1 MVEEKRRYIR
11 GDNKVRVTYSLGEED
26 EFSEGVFTENISE
39 VGLQI
44 IIENRIEQNQVLQL
58 KLEFMSDS
66 VPIIADCR
74 VVYVKP
80 ESNQHRIG
88 LEFIN
93 MDNFQKQR
101 LKRCLEEVRKDS

>member
-1 MVEEKRRYIR
+1 MTEEKRRFIR
-11 GDNKVRVTYSLGEED
+11 DYNKVRVTYSLSEES

-44 IIENRIEQNQVLQL
+44 IIDNRLEQNQVLQL

-80 ESNQHRIG
+80 ETDQYRIG
-88 LEFIN
+88 LEFVN
-93 MDNFQKQR
+93 MDNFQRQR
-101 LKRCLEEVRKDS
+101 LKRCLEEVRRSS